1 MILGN
6 STKQSIC
13 EEETGAKA
21 SLPEVAIT
29 QSLQP
34 AAL

>member
-1 MILGN
+1 MILEN
-6 STKQSIC
+6 STEQSSC
-13 EEETGAKA
+13 EEETGAKT